1 MKGGEGLLAV
11 IVQIEKVF
19 QCVRAPAS
27 QRRLGFG
34 GGGFKAG
41 LGGGSCMDDSYCI
54 CCHFVWTQH

>member
-19 QCVRAPAS
+19 QCVRASAS

-34 GGGFKAG
+34 EGGGVKAG

-54 CCHFVWTQH
+54 C

>member
-19 QCVRAPAS
+19 QCVRASAS

-34 GGGFKAG
+34 EGGIKAG

-54 CCHFVWTQH
+54 C